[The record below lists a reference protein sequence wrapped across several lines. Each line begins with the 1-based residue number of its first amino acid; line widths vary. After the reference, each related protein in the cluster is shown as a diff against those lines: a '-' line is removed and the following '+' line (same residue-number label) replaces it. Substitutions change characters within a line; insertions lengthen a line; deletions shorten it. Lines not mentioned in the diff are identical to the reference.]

1 MIHGRNRVGWQILI
15 FVFCLLVLA
24 PAGSARAASPDYF
37 VEAGKNGDGSESD
50 PFGSIAE
57 AVEEISE
64 HGGKSILVRAGKY
77 NEAFTLPKG
86 VSLVGEGDRDNVW
99 LKQKMR
105 MEDGSE
111 VQNLAFTE
119 RGGIIVGGGAD
130 VTIQNIHV
138 KNVTAIGINAEPGDG
153 RLVMEEILIEGA
165 RKGLY
170 IQKGREIIIKD
181 SEVSYNREEGAD
193 IRNQVSGSIT
203 ESRFRNNKESGIEV
217 ILGASKISIHSNIVK
232 DNGSSGIATQFLF
245 GEDRAGD
252 VRIEDNTIEG
262 STNYGIDCRI
272 PGGGP
277 FAGDYFLNSLRIE
290 GNTYKGNQKGDIAPR
305 CKVLTEEESRALAEK
320 EAREQEW
327 EAKRQAPLLLSET
340 ELSRRTLAAAQE
352 RKAYDEIQIS
362 DERERFGQ
370 SGESLNAALL
380 HMERYVQ
387 EMSERSSFACFFLGR
402 DVAANRAFRATFDK
416 AESVLDVLEQGGQGI
431 KYDENR
437 RVFQEV
443 LSVSRGRLV
452 DMQARVEGLP
462 VCQFS
467 LLGNMTRWFAERRDT
482 KRIVSEEEWHQ
493 VEQSLPGN
501 GKKILLLGTLSWT
514 PFVRNQV
521 VEKGDEYLFRQ
532 IRDELRGYD
541 TVVAD
546 IALPILNA
554 ADPVP
559 AARAVRPVSLPSRLA
574 NIFSANNIRLLSV
587 TGLSDHDLMTTKLLA
602 QTEANLQDTSA
613 DVFGSSGKNAARILG
628 EKTVR
633 FFGYDEG
640 KPQRLERILTEIA
653 EARKS
658 ANALIVYV
666 AWKKTASSIAN
677 AERMNEQRL
686 LVERLI
692 EVGADIV
699 VGTGV
704 SLPIQ
709 SEDISGHRV
718 YYSLGDM
725 FPVTESPDG
734 FSAISIGFDQSG
746 SLVIEERKGRYDGDE
761 GVVFPSSE

>member
-1 MIHGRNRVGWQILI
+1 MLI
-15 FVFCLLVLA
+15 FAFCFLVLA
-24 PAGSARAASPDYF
+24 SVGSARAASPDYV
-37 VEAGKNGDGSESD
+37 VEAGKDGDGSESD

-57 AVEEISE
+57 AVEEIVE

-86 VSLVGEGDRDNVW
+86 VSLVGEGDRDDVW
-99 LKQKMR
+99 IKQKMR

-111 VQNLAFTE
+111 IKNLAFTE
-119 RGGIIVGGGAD
+119 RGGIIVGGSAD
-130 VTIQNIHV
+130 VTIQNIHI
-138 KNVTAIGINAEPGDG
+138 KNVTTTGINAEPGDG
-153 RLVMEEILIEGA
+153 RLVIEEILIEGA

-170 IQKGREIIIKD
+170 IQKGREIIMKD
-181 SEVSYNREEGAD
+181 SEVSSNREEGAD

-217 ILGASKISIHSNIVK
+217 ILGASKMSIHSNIFK

-290 GNTYKGNQKGDIAPR
+290 GNTYESNMKGDIAPR

-327 EAKRQAPLLLSET
+327 EAKRQAPLLLSEA
-340 ELSRRTLAAAQE
+340 ELSRRTLAAAEE

-370 SGESLNAALL
+370 SAENLHVALSR
-380 HMERYVQ
+380 MEQYVD
-387 EMSERSSFACFFLGR
+387 EMSRRSSFACFFLGR
-402 DVAANRAFRATFDK
+402 DVAASRAFEVTSDEAGL
-416 AESVLDVLEQGGQGI
+416 ALDVLEQRGQGI

-443 LSVSRGRLV
+443 LSTSRGRLV
-452 DMQARVEGLP
+452 DMQAQVEGLP
-462 VCQFS
+462 ACQFS
-467 LLGNMTRWFAERRDT
+467 LLRNMTRWFAEWRDA
-482 KRIVSEEEWHQ
+482 KRIVSEEEWRQ
-493 VEQSLPGN
+493 VEQPLSGN

-514 PFVRNQV
+514 PFVRNHV
-521 VEKGDEYLFRQ
+521 AEKGDEYLFRQ

-554 ADPVP
+554 GDPVP
-559 AARAVRPVSLPSRLA
+559 AARAIRPVSLPSRLT

-587 TGLSDHDLMTTKLLA
+587 TGLSDHDLMATKLLA

-613 DVFGSSGKNAARILG
+613 DIFGSSGKNVARILG
-628 EKTVR
+628 EKTVC

-640 KPQRLERILTEIA
+640 KPQRLEKTLIEMA

-658 ANALIVYV
+658 ADALIVYV
-666 AWKKTASSIAN
+666 AWKKAIPSVASTDRIV
-677 AERMNEQRL
+677 EQRL

-692 EVGADIV
+692 EAGADIV

-704 SLPIQ
+704 SLPMR

-725 FPVTESPDG
+725 FPVTESLDG
-734 FSAISIGFDQSG
+734 FSALSVSFDQSG

-761 GVVFPSSE
+761 GVVFPSGE